1 VAESIAVAEVWIW
14 NHFVGA
20 VAEEPDGRITFEYDP
35 AFART
40 GLEISPFML
49 PLTTRGP
56 VSFPELHRLEAF
68 SGLPGVLA
76 DALPDRFGNAVI
88 RKYFSDRGRPQ
99 DALRP
104 VQKLLYVGRRAMG
117 ALEFRPPIPV
127 GRQAE
132 RESLEIASL
141 VEQARVV
148 IEGRPDVAVPEIMR
162 VGSSAGGMRPKA
174 LVLWNP
180 GRNAIRSAFAT
191 PARGDEHWMIKFD
204 GVGELHPEDRS
215 PRPFNRIEHV
225 YARMAREAGLDVAET
240 RLLLER
246 EFAHLLVRRFDRA
259 GDERFHLHSLGGLH
273 HVDFNVPH
281 AFSYEQFLRALLAL
295 RLDYPALEEGFRRA
309 VFNVAA
315 VNQDDHVKNISF
327 LMSARGAWRL
337 APAYDLTF
345 AKGAGFTRTHQM
357 TLNGKFG
364 GFTRDDLLALGGAM
378 GLKRDGADIIARV
391 RDALGHWPGYAA
403 EVGIPAERVSAIQA
417 QFPVL

>member
-1 VAESIAVAEVWIW
+1 MAESIAVAEVWIW

-35 AFART
+35 GFART

-49 PLTTRGP
+49 PLSLQGP

-88 RKYFSDRGRPQ
+88 RKYFTDRGRPQ

-117 ALEFRPPIPV
+117 ALEFRPPLPV

-174 LVLWNP
+174 LILWN
-180 GRNAIRSAFAT
+180 RKQDTIRSAFAAPVT
-191 PARGDEHWMIKFD
+191 GDEPWMIKFD

-225 YARMAREAGLDVAET
+225 YSRMAREAGLEVAET
-240 RLLLER
+240 RLLEER
-246 EFAHLLVRRFDRA
+246 EFAHLLVRRFDRV
-259 GDERFHLHSLGGLH
+259 GEERFHLHSLGGLH

-281 AFSYEQFLRALLAL
+281 LFSYEQFLRALLAL

-309 VFNVAA
+309 VFNAAA

-327 LMSARGAWRL
+327 LMSETGAWRL
-337 APAYDLTF
+337 APAYDLTY
-345 AKGAGFTRTHQM
+345 AKGTGFTRTHQM
-357 TLNGKFG
+357 TLNGKVG
-364 GFTRDDLLALGGAM
+364 GFTREDLLTLGGAM
-378 GLKRDGADIIARV
+378 GIRRDGADIIARV
-391 RDALGHWPGYAA
+391 QDALGHWGDYGA
-403 EVGIPAERVSAIQA
+403 EAGIPAQRIAAIRS
-417 QFPVL
+417 QFPAW